1 MQKNKDFAKEETIKL
16 KEDLNQKIEDI
27 EKNHADYI
35 EENARRFNESKILL
49 QTEIANLNDK
59 FQKQLKEKI
68 DAL

>member
-35 EENARRFNESKILL
+35 EENARRFNE
-49 QTEIANLNDK
+49 
-59 FQKQLKEKI
+59 
-68 DAL
+68 